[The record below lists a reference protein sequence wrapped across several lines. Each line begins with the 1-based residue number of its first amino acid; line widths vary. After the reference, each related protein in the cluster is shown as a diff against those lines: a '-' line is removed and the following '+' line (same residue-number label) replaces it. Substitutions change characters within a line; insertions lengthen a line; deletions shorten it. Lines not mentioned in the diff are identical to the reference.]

1 MTEAHKHI
9 FIDLL
14 YPYIYKTYV
23 LLCFCAYVLMC
34 LCAYVLMSRKKFMCF
49 CAYVLLSKKNQ
60 SIVQEKKVVAAGVD
74 AECA

>member
-23 LLCFCAYVLMC
+23 LMCFCAFVLLCLCAYVLMC
-34 LCAYVLMSRKKFMCF
+34 LCQEKNL
-49 CAYVLLSKKNQ
+49 CAFVLLCL
-60 SIVQEKKVVAAGVD
+60 
-74 AECA
+74 CASV

>member
-23 LLCFCAYVLMC
+23 LMCLCAFVLMC
-34 LCAYVLMSRKKFMCF
+34 LCAYVKKKIYVLLCF
-49 CAYVLLSKKNQ
+49 CAYVLLYNKFTTHW
-60 SIVQEKKVVAAGVD
+60 ILAVCILA
-74 AECA
+74 

>member
-23 LLCFCAYVLMC
+23 LMCLCQEKNLCAFVLMC
-34 LCAYVLMSRKKFMCF
+34 LCQEKNLCASVLMCYYITNLQLIGF
-49 CAYVLLSKKNQ
+49 
-60 SIVQEKKVVAAGVD
+60 
-74 AECA
+74 